1 MKEEFSR
8 FKEGFVPMSR
18 RAEGYEVL
26 LRGGVCVPAS
36 CYASHLRSTPDY
48 VLCCYPMRDYAYNR
62 PTCFDREERDSRGR
76 PYMRSWGGF
85 CVWASD
91 PLKAYRVYGVDGD
104 TLYLKYGPGYY
115 KSTGMRP
122 PVPDRVGVRRKLG
135 LLPAQEKNKDEKTR
149 TKIC

>member
-1 MKEEFSR
+1 MKEELSR
-8 FKEGFVPMSR
+8 FMEGFVPMSR

-48 VLCCYPMRDYAYNR
+48 VLCCYPVCDYAYNR
-62 PTCFDREERDSRGR
+62 PTGFGREERDSRGR

-104 TLYLKYGPGYY
+104 MLYLKYGSDYY

-122 PVPDRVGVRRKLG
+122 PVPDRAGVRRKLG
-135 LLPAQEKNKDEKTR
+135 LLPAHGKNKDKKIR